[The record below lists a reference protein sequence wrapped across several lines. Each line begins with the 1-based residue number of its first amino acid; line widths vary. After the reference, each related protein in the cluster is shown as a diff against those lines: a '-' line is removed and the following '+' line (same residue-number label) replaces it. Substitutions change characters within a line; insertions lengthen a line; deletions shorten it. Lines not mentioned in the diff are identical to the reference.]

1 MTAAARTQGKR
12 RAVTIVVV
20 VLLAIIVVYAL
31 VRVFGSSKPA
41 NAAPQPIRVETA
53 TAKRMDIPVIID
65 GLGTVQA
72 LYTATVSP
80 RVDGELVN
88 VGFVEGQ
95 TVKKGDTLALIDP
108 RPYQAAYDQAVA
120 AKAKDVAQLAN
131 ARRDLERYVE
141 LAPEEFTSKQTLDT
155 QRALVAQL
163 QAQIEGDQAAI
174 DGAKTQ
180 LDYATIRSPIA
191 GRTGIRMT
199 DPGNIVHAANATPIV
214 VVTQVQPIS
223 VVFTLAAENL
233 QAVKA
238 AMAAAPVTVAAISRD
253 GRTSLGS
260 GTVGLIDNQ
269 IDQTTGTM
277 KLKASFP
284 NQDNKLWPGDFVN
297 ARVLLQTRRGVLTIP
312 DTAIQRGPD
321 GQFAYV
327 VKPDSTV
334 EIRPLQLGE
343 ESGGFTV
350 VAKGLQEGE
359 TVTTTNQYRLQAGAK
374 VQVVTPAAT
383 AKAAADNRKAAESK
397 DEARENKSAAENAK
411 NAAKGSGKDSK
422 RGGAQ

>member
-1 MTAAARTQGKR
+1 MTAVARTPKKR
-12 RAVTIVVV
+12 PTVTVVIV
-20 VLLAIIVVYAL
+20 VLLTLIVVYAL
-31 VRVFGSSKPA
+31 VRIFGPSKQA
-41 NAAPQPIRVETA
+41 NAAPQKIRVETA
-53 TAKRMDIPVIID
+53 TAKRMDVPVMLD

-72 LYTATVSP
+72 LYTVTVSP

-95 TVKKGDTLALIDP
+95 MVKRGDMLALIDP

-131 ARRDLERYVE
+131 ARRDLERYIE

-163 QAQIEGDQAAI
+163 QAQIDSDQAAI

-180 LDYATIRSPIA
+180 LEYATIRSPIA

-199 DPGNIVHAANATPIV
+199 DPGNILHAANATPIV

-223 VVFTLAAENL
+223 VVFTLPAENL
-233 QAVKA
+233 QAVKS
-238 AMAAAPVTVAAISRD
+238 AMAAGPMTVAAISRD
-253 GRTSLGS
+253 GKTQLGN

-284 NQDNKLWPGDFVN
+284 NLDNKLWPGDFIN
-297 ARVLLQTRRGVLTIP
+297 ARVLVQVRRGVLTIP
-312 DTAIQRGPD
+312 DAAIQRGPG
-321 GQFAYV
+321 GQYAYF

-334 EIRPLQLGE
+334 EMRPLELGE
-343 ESGGFTV
+343 ESGGVTIV
-350 VAKGLQEGE
+350 EKGLQEGDA
-359 TVTTTNQYRLQAGAK
+359 VTTSNQYRLQSGAN
-374 VQVVTPAAT
+374 VQVVAPAAA
-383 AKAAADNRKAAESK
+383 AKVAAENRKGAEAK
-397 DEARENKSAAENAK
+397 DEARQNKSAAQNAK
-411 NAAKGSGKDSK
+411 NARKDDKGGK
-422 RGGAQ
+422 AQ

>member
-1 MTAAARTQGKR
+1 MTAIARTPKKR
-12 RAVTIVVV
+12 RTVTIVVV

-31 VRVFGSSKPA
+31 VRIFGSSKPA
-41 NAAPQPIRVETA
+41 NAAPPAIRVETA
-53 TAKRMDIPVIID
+53 TAKRMDVPVIID

-88 VGFVEGQ
+88 VAFVEGQ

-141 LAPEEFTSKQTLDT
+141 LAPEEFTSKQTVDT

-174 DGAKTQ
+174 DGARTQ

-199 DPGNIVHAANATPIV
+199 DPGNVVHAANATPIV

-223 VVFTLAAENL
+223 VVFTMAAENL
-233 QAVKA
+233 QTVKA
-238 AMAAAPVTVAAISRD
+238 AMAAGPVTVAAISRD
-253 GRTSLGS
+253 GKTPLGS
-260 GTVGLIDNQ
+260 GVIGLIDNQ

-284 NQDNKLWPGDFVN
+284 NQDNKLWPGDFIN

-312 DTAIQRGPD
+312 NTAIQRGPD
-321 GQFAYV
+321 GLFAYV
-327 VKPDSTV
+327 MKADSTV
-334 EIRPLQLGE
+334 EIRPLQLGV
-343 ESGGFTV
+343 ESGGITV
-350 VAKGLQEGE
+350 VDKGLQEGE

-374 VQVVTPAAT
+374 VQVLAPGAA
-383 AKAAADNRKAAESK
+383 AKTAADNKKGAENK
-397 DEARENKSAAENAK
+397 DETREKQSAAENAK
-411 NAAKGSGKDSK
+411 SAAKNAAKDNK
-422 RGGAQ
+422 GGATQ

>member
-1 MTAAARTQGKR
+1 MTTVAGPRKKR
-12 RAVTIVVV
+12 RTVTIVVV
-20 VLLAIIVVYAL
+20 LLLAIIVAYAL
-31 VRVFGSSKPA
+31 VRIFGSSKQA
-41 NAAPQPIRVETA
+41 NAAPQAIRVETA
-53 TAKRMDIPVIID
+53 TAKRMDVPVMID

-95 TVKKGDTLALIDP
+95 TVKKGDVLALIDP

-131 ARRDLERYVE
+131 AKRDLERYVE

-180 LDYATIRSPIA
+180 LDYATIRSPIT
-191 GRTGIRMT
+191 GRTGVRMT
-199 DPGNIVHAANATPIV
+199 DPGNVVHAANATPIV

-223 VVFTLAAENL
+223 VVFTMAAENL
-233 QAVKA
+233 QAVRT

-253 GRTSLGS
+253 GKTPLGN
-260 GTVGLIDNQ
+260 GTIGLIDNQ

-312 DTAIQRGPD
+312 DSAIQRGPD

-327 VKPDSTV
+327 LKPDSTV

-343 ESGGFTV
+343 EKSGFTV
-350 VAKGLQEGE
+350 VEKGLQEGE

-374 VQVVTPAAT
+374 VQVVAPAAT
-383 AKAAADNRKAAESK
+383 AKTAAENKQGAESK
-397 DEARENKSAAENAK
+397 DETRESKSAAETAK
-411 NAAKGSGKDSK
+411 SAAKDAARNDK
-422 RGGAQ
+422 GGAAQ